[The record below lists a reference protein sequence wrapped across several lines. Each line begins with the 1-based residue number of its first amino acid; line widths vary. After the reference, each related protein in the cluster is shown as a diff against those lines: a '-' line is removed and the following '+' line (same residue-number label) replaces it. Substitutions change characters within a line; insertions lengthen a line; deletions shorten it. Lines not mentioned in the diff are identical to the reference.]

1 MFDDDNNYNYYYHY
15 VTMFFCS
22 YTINKKKMLFIRWI
36 VKEMIPYKNV
46 NYMQSYLH
54 YQNEIANN
62 PESEANRLF
71 KRSIWLQMYQLIR
84 YFFLFL
90 LPLNQVQR
98 TLVYDIFFLLGL
110 HSSINS
116 IGMFLTAL
124 GMFLSYKLYIEIPEN
139 IIRLMNMILFNSN
152 GNGSRYFLQQQHKKQ
167 DVCHFIRK
175 RLLESIIQNQLFI
188 VLLFLFALF
197 TIDICVKEILSFI
210 ASLQMNYNGD
220 DNLFEFLIRY
230 LKISGFIL
238 CSSFNCLTF
247 DLAQYLLAHCYIM
260 CTYIFTFIT
269 WTLFL
274 KLDQI
279 NLILNRNKTIN
290 ENHPRYYSR
299 IVNRFIWLHGHT
311 FIHVNHFCNYLSDLF
326 SSYMIA
332 NFPMNM
338 LFIVTTFII
347 ENNANK
353 FYSWKFFAFGV
364 IVQQFI
370 GFFIIHLICS
380 LYTIKIHKCSPKL
393 IYCRIHFPLQPL
405 SLRLR
410 TSLYIEKIHNKN
422 QYGIVLAR
430 TKVISMIFFIKVC
443 FN

>member
-1 MFDDDNNYNYYYHY
+1 MIVELFR
-15 VTMFFCS
+15 
-22 YTINKKKMLFIRWI
+22 KMLFIRWI
-36 VKEMIPYKNV
+36 VKEIIPYKNLD
-46 NYMQSYLH
+46 YIQEYLQQQIEISKD
-54 YQNEIANN
+54 QNSNIG
-62 PESEANRLF
+62 RL
-71 KRSIWLQMYQLIR
+71 IWKFIWFQFFILIR
-84 YFFLFL
+84 YLLLFI
-90 LPLNQVQR
+90 LPLSDDQR
-98 TLVYDIFFLLGL
+98 ILTYDIFFILDIHYSMNL
-110 HSSINS
+110 
-116 IGMFLTAL
+116 IGIFLTAL
-124 GMFLSYKLYIEIPEN
+124 GMFLIYKLYIDMPKN
-139 IIRLMNMILFNSN
+139 IIRLMNIILFSTD
-152 GNGSRYFLQQQHKKQ
+152 G
-167 DVCHFIRK
+167 
-175 RLLESIIQNQLFI
+175 
-188 VLLFLFALF
+188 
-197 TIDICVKEILSFI
+197 
-210 ASLQMNYNGD
+210 
-220 DNLFEFLIRY
+220 
-230 LKISGFIL
+230 SGFIL

-260 CTYIFTFIT
+260 CIYIFTFIT

-410 TSLYIEKIHNKN
+410 TSLYIEKIHTKN

-430 TKVISMIFFIKVC
+430 TKVISMIFFIKFITYV
-443 FN
+443 